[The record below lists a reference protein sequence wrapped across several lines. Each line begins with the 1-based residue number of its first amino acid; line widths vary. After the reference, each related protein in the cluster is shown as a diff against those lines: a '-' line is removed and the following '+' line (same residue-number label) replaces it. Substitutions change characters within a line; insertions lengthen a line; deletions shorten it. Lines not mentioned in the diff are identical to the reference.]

1 MTITPATLYWI
12 TRLDGINSALL
23 TSLVVSIG
31 VFLFCGWA
39 LLNIWAEPGSRLSE
53 QDEKDIKVIKKYT
66 KISGILALFFT
77 ILTVLTPTSKEMAMI
92 YVVPHLAESQVVKQ
106 DIPEVYDLGVKALK
120 DWLKK
125 ETKEETKGE

>member
-23 TSLVVSIG
+23 TSLLVSIV

-39 LLNIWAEPGSRLSE
+39 LLNIWAEPLLSE

-66 KISGILALFFT
+66 KTSGILGLFFT

-125 ETKEETKGE
+125 ETKGEQQ

>member
-12 TRLDGINSALL
+12 TRLDGINNLFLVILVFGTFALAIL
-23 TSLVVSIG
+23 SI
-31 VFLFCGWA
+31 A
-39 LLNIWAEPGSRLSE
+39 NIIASCSP
-53 QDEKDIKVIKKYT
+53 QDEDSPVIKEAVGKWI
-66 KISGILALFFT
+66 KILLFPWVLALFGNIF
-77 ILTVLTPTSKEMAMI
+77 TPTSKEMAMI

>member
-12 TRLDGINSALL
+12 TRLDEINCLCAIIAVFSIIAFTIGFIMLIASLDCNDEYCEAGKKITKATGIIA
-23 TSLVVSIG
+23 T
-31 VFLFCGWA
+31 
-39 LLNIWAEPGSRLSE
+39 
-53 QDEKDIKVIKKYT
+53 
-66 KISGILALFFT
+66 LALT
-77 ILTVLTPTSKEMAMI
+77 IGLFVPTSKEMAMI

-125 ETKEETKGE
+125 ETKGGDNE

>member
-12 TRLDGINSALL
+12 TRLDGINSVLL
-23 TSLVVSIG
+23 TSMVVSIA

-39 LLNIWAEPGSRLSE
+39 LLNMLAESELPLSE
-53 QDEKDIKVIKKYT
+53 QDKKDIKVIKKYT
-66 KISGILALFFT
+66 KISAILVLFFI

-92 YVVPHLAESQVVKQ
+92 YVVPHLSESQVVKQ

-120 DWLKK
+120 DWLKQ
-125 ETKEETKGE
+125 TKGGNNE

>member
-1 MTITPATLYWI
+1 MTITPATLYWF
-12 TRLDGINSALL
+12 TRLDGFNIVFA
-23 TSLVVSIG
+23 TVSLVG
-31 VFLFCGWA
+31 VFVSAISIIVFIATSNSEYEDDIRTNKTFKSVLKWLIPTWLVCVLGVLF
-39 LLNIWAEPGSRLSE
+39 
-53 QDEKDIKVIKKYT
+53 
-66 KISGILALFFT
+66 
-77 ILTVLTPTSKEMAMI
+77 TPTSKEMAMI